1 MKQTL
6 LSFLLMLAFF
16 CNANSQNQPDP
27 LQGHYNLGTDDEIVV
42 FSNHI
47 YKDTV
52 VKHNIFSY
60 YGNSGQY
67 FIDSSS
73 SGTYDGNLSTGYY
86 DDFSA
91 DYIETLTGDFN
102 RDGKDNIVAAWVGS
116 NNAINIIVPKVDRN
130 TLTWNDQNSLKINN
144 ALPDHPNSSSVRF
157 RLVKGFF
164 ESTPEPDFI
173 LAYCDRNGDVQIK
186 IFNIDPN
193 TLVPVEKASIS
204 DEHLNYT
211 LGGDYIYDLT
221 TGDFNGDGKDEIV
234 LAGYDE
240 QSSSSWS
247 IFTKVYEVTDNNG
260 VLTIVPKVRKSD
272 YYTSSDFPYVS
283 YKVNKMVITT
293 GDFEG
298 NTLDQFALDL
308 ALYKSSSTTYNRL
321 LPASVSMGLDTIN
334 VDKSKIASIF
344 QTSGTSYIGISAV
357 SGDVNNDGKDELVL
371 DGDGRIRIYS
381 FGDSL
386 QLGGYKE
393 IDVPRN
399 SVDKNN
405 RRLVL
410 ADLNANPSDSL
421 WNPEVIVTSVISGS
435 GYSSLNID
443 VYEPVV
449 DAAHNILSLNH
460 RASFMADST
469 GPYTDYDWAVA
480 AGDFN
485 GSGIRLGKPRYFQAT
500 NIVQPLV
507 ILNAPP
513 THFDVFNDTT
523 FDVNK
528 SYNGQTSDFYSEYYT
543 SSESEISMESELHKG
558 WSVGA
563 SVEGGFSI
571 PIVDVGV
578 KIKIE
583 SDYGKNFSKQKYS
596 SHTYKVSQDISA
608 SNDDFIYA
616 TIVDYDCWEYPIMV
630 GDSVKGYTMVVS
642 PGTPQQTWF
651 PSKSP
656 QAEEYLP
663 DHEVGNILSYNQIA
677 APSDNST
684 LKTSVK
690 WNTSDAITLDGSPGF
705 QYNWSL
711 ENSNKT
717 EETIQNEVNFHLGSS
732 VSFDVPFKFIP
743 NGEIH
748 GDYNTSTMS
757 TRTNTV
763 TYTKGLDVHL
773 GPIDLGIGE
782 TYYTVTPY
790 AYWAKS
796 GALVLDYAVNPRP
809 SGINVPET
817 WWQLRY
823 GSKPD
828 PALIL
833 PWRLDPEKGYNIS
846 SDKREETKE
855 ILFNPDNP
863 NPGDTVNIQ
872 TRIHNFSLLN
882 TSGPV
887 EARFYMGD
895 PSNGGVLIHNLSGQT
910 TFSTSDFIKARG
922 SKIISFDWQVP
933 LNAPSYSRIY
943 VVLDPDNKID
953 EIHKSNNIGWKV
965 LNIQGSAT
973 AVDNERD
980 TRISSFE
987 LSQNYPNP
995 FNPTTFIDYALPKSS
1010 FVTLKVYDIL
1020 GREVKT
1026 LVNKQMPAGHFRVQF
1041 DGSNLAS
1048 GVYFYR
1054 INTGDFIQTKK
1065 LILLK

>member
-1 MKQTL
+1 
-6 LSFLLMLAFF
+6 
-16 CNANSQNQPDP
+16 
-27 LQGHYNLGTDDEIVV
+27 
-42 FSNHI
+42 
-47 YKDTV
+47 
-52 VKHNIFSY
+52 
-60 YGNSGQY
+60 
-67 FIDSSS
+67 
-73 SGTYDGNLSTGYY
+73 
-86 DDFSA
+86 
-91 DYIETLTGDFN
+91 
-102 RDGKDNIVAAWVGS
+102 
-116 NNAINIIVPKVDRN
+116 
-130 TLTWNDQNSLKINN
+130 
-144 ALPDHPNSSSVRF
+144 
-157 RLVKGFF
+157 
-164 ESTPEPDFI
+164 
-173 LAYCDRNGDVQIK
+173 
-186 IFNIDPN
+186 
-193 TLVPVEKASIS
+193 
-204 DEHLNYT
+204 
-211 LGGDYIYDLT
+211 
-221 TGDFNGDGKDEIV
+221 
-234 LAGYDE
+234 
-240 QSSSSWS
+240 
-247 IFTKVYEVTDNNG
+247 
-260 VLTIVPKVRKSD
+260 
-272 YYTSSDFPYVS
+272 
-283 YKVNKMVITT
+283 
-293 GDFEG
+293 
-298 NTLDQFALDL
+298 
-308 ALYKSSSTTYNRL
+308 
-321 LPASVSMGLDTIN
+321 
-334 VDKSKIASIF
+334 
-344 QTSGTSYIGISAV
+344 
-357 SGDVNNDGKDELVL
+357 
-371 DGDGRIRIYS
+371 
-381 FGDSL
+381 
-386 QLGGYKE
+386 
-393 IDVPRN
+393 
-399 SVDKNN
+399 
-405 RRLVL
+405 
-410 ADLNANPSDSL
+410 
-421 WNPEVIVTSVISGS
+421 
-435 GYSSLNID
+435 
-443 VYEPVV
+443 
-449 DAAHNILSLNH
+449 
-460 RASFMADST
+460 
-469 GPYTDYDWAVA
+469 
-480 AGDFN
+480 
-485 GSGIRLGKPRYFQAT
+485 
-500 NIVQPLV
+500 
-507 ILNAPP
+507 
-513 THFDVFNDTT
+513 
-523 FDVNK
+523 
-528 SYNGQTSDFYSEYYT
+528 
-543 SSESEISMESELHKG
+543 
-558 WSVGA
+558 
-563 SVEGGFSI
+563 
-571 PIVDVGV
+571 
-578 KIKIE
+578 
-583 SDYGKNFSKQKYS
+583 
-596 SHTYKVSQDISA
+596 
-608 SNDDFIYA
+608 
-616 TIVDYDCWEYPIMV
+616 
-630 GDSVKGYTMVVS
+630 
-642 PGTPQQTWF
+642 
-651 PSKSP
+651 
-656 QAEEYLP
+656 
-663 DHEVGNILSYNQIA
+663 
-677 APSDNST
+677 
-684 LKTSVK
+684 
-690 WNTSDAITLDGSPGF
+690 
-705 QYNWSL
+705 
-711 ENSNKT
+711 
-717 EETIQNEVNFHLGSS
+717 
-732 VSFDVPFKFIP
+732 
-743 NGEIH
+743 
-748 GDYNTSTMS
+748 MS